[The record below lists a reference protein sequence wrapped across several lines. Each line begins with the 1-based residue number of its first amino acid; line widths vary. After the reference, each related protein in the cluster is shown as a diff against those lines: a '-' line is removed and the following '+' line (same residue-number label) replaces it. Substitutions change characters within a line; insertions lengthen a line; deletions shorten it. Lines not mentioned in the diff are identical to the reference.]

1 MRIVLGLMRH
11 ETNTFS
17 PLPTPI
23 EDFDRRGPTG
33 GPVTGQAAV
42 DTYRGTNSP
51 AAAFIDHA
59 DEAGAE
65 IDFAIAANA
74 SPSGPVTRDAYETI
88 ADTIVAAIEKGCDA
102 AFLDLHGAMVSE
114 HLDDGEGELL
124 RRIRAVAPDLPIAVA
139 LDFHTNMSAA
149 MVDNA
154 TVITGYRT
162 YPHIDMYETG
172 ARAARTILKALN
184 GDVRPVTVWRSLP
197 MLTHMLRQTPA
208 GQPMKDIMD
217 LAISAEAGGYVL
229 NASVFGG
236 FPLADIPHVGLS
248 AIVIGDG
255 DAAPAE
261 AMLDRLLAMA
271 WERRAD
277 FVFEGEPLGKS
288 IARARELDGG
298 PIVLADHGDNC
309 GAGGC
314 QDNMTV
320 LGEVIRQGL
329 DDVVAGPFCDPQS
342 VAEMID
348 AGIGAEVTLNLG
360 GKMDTPAMGLKG
372 EPLEVTGTVKNI
384 TDGCFTVTGPMSTG
398 SVLKMGRT
406 AVLDTGPLEIV
417 VSEGR
422 NEPFD
427 IGCFTHAGIDPA
439 QKRFVLVKSRQHFR
453 AGFEPLARHIVLV
466 AGPGVCSSD
475 YDLFPFENL
484 RRPIYPLDADIGP
497 DA

>member
-1 MRIVLGLMRH
+1 MRVVVALMRH

-23 EDFDRRGPTG
+23 KDFDRRGPTG
-33 GPVTGQAAV
+33 GPVTGQAAI
-42 DTYRGTNSP
+42 DTYRDTNSP
-51 AAAFIDHA
+51 AAAFIDMA
-59 DEAGAE
+59 AEVGAE

-74 SPSGPVTRDAYETI
+74 SPSGPVARDAYETI
-88 ADTIVAAIEKGCDA
+88 AEAIVAAVEKGCDA
-102 AFLDLHGAMVSE
+102 AFLDLHGAMVTE

-139 LDFHTNMSAA
+139 LDFHTNLSAA
-149 MVDNA
+149 MIDNA

-172 ARAARTILKALN
+172 FRAGRTLLKALK
-184 GDVRPVTVWRSLP
+184 GEAQPVTVWRSLP
-197 MLTHMLRQTPA
+197 MLTHMLRQTPS
-208 GQPMKDIMD
+208 GQPMKNIMD
-217 LAISAEAGGYVL
+217 LAIAAETDGRVL

-248 AIVIGDG
+248 AIVVGDG

-261 AMLDRLLAMA
+261 ALLDELLAMA

-277 FVFEGEPLGKS
+277 FVFEGEPLEAS
-288 IARARELDGG
+288 IAHAKDLDGG

-320 LGEVIRQGL
+320 LAELIRQGL
-329 DDVVAGPFCDPQS
+329 EDVAAGPICDAQS
-342 VAEMID
+342 VDRMIE
-348 AGIGAEVTLNLG
+348 AGIGAEVTLSLG

-372 EPLEVTGTVKNI
+372 EPLQVTGKVTNI
-384 TDGCFTVTGPMSTG
+384 TDGTFTVTGPMSTG
-398 SVLKMGRT
+398 SVLNMGRT
-406 AVLDTGPLEIV
+406 AILDTGTMEIV
-417 VSEGR
+417 VSAGR

-427 IGCFTHAGIDPA
+427 VGCFTHAGIDPA
-439 QKRFVLVKSRQHFR
+439 KKRYVLVKSRQHFR
-453 AGFEPLARHIVLV
+453 AGFESIAEHIVLV
-466 AGPGVCSSD
+466 AGPGVCASD
-475 YDLFPFENL
+475 YDLFPFKNL
-484 RRPIYPLDADIGP
+484 RRPIYPLDPDIGP
-497 DA
+497 WA